1 MSMIHNGIAGMNVAS
16 TALVVTS
23 SNIANASVAGYSRQ
37 QAVFSTTATG
47 GVTVSDIQRVTDQF
61 YVSQVQSASTSLGYA
76 TAKASQN
83 NLLEI
88 TLSNESMSLSPALND
103 FFNSLDSA
111 QADPM
116 DIAYRQEVLFGA
128 ENVASRFNGLVTDMN
143 KQLDEVNKQV
153 DVMVGEANTLMNR
166 VADLNKDI
174 QMAEAAG
181 GASSALLDERD
192 RSVQQLSE
200 LLGVEALIQSDN
212 TVNLFLPSGEPLV
225 TGATA
230 SELMVEKGN
239 SPWDSTVSLKTGS
252 HTKPINSIG
261 GAVQGQ
267 LDFRDDVLAPAF
279 DDLMAIGEVLAEEFN
294 AVLTQGYD
302 LNGEPG
308 EPLFEFTDNGE
319 LKVLIDDPSKLA
331 FSSDPDEPGNND
343 ILMDLS
349 ELRHEKWEDLG
360 DLSFNDAYSG
370 LVIDVAGKASDA
382 MNRYDAALLIYNE
395 SGNNLASVAGVNMD
409 EEAANLIV
417 FQQTYAANA
426 KVIASANEMM
436 NMLLAL

>member
-23 SNIANASVAGYSRQ
+23 TNIANASVAGYSRQ
-37 QAVFSTTATG
+37 QAMFSTTATG

-166 VADLNKDI
+166 VADLNKEI

-200 LLGVEALIQSDN
+200 LLGVEALVQSDN

-230 SELMVEKGN
+230 SELVVEKGN

-267 LDFRDDVLAPAF
+267 LDFRNEVLAPAF
-279 DDLMAIGEVLAEEFN
+279 DDLMVIGDVLADEFN

-302 LNGEPG
+302 L
-308 EPLFEFTDNGE
+308 T
-319 LKVLIDDPSKLA
+319 A
-331 FSSDPDEPGNND
+331 
-343 ILMDLS
+343 
-349 ELRHEKWEDLG
+349 
-360 DLSFNDAYSG
+360 
-370 LVIDVAGKASDA
+370 
-382 MNRYDAALLIYNE
+382 
-395 SGNNLASVAGVNMD
+395 
-409 EEAANLIV
+409 
-417 FQQTYAANA
+417 
-426 KVIASANEMM
+426 
-436 NMLLAL
+436 

>member
-23 SNIANASVAGYSRQ
+23 TNIANASVAGYSRQ
-37 QAVFSTTATG
+37 QTMFSTSGTG
-47 GVTVSDIQRVTDQF
+47 GVYVSDIQRVTDQF

-76 TAKASQN
+76 TTLASQN
-83 NLLEI
+83 NLLEV

-166 VADLNKDI
+166 VAELNKEI

-200 LLGVEALIQSDN
+200 LLGVQSMIQSDN

-225 TGATA
+225 TGGTAT
-230 SELMVEKGN
+230 ELVVEKGN
-239 SPWDSTVSLKTGS
+239 SPWDSSIALKTGG
-252 HTKPINSIG
+252 HTKTINDVG

-279 DDLMAIGEVLAEEFN
+279 DELMLIGEVLADEFN

-308 EPLFEFTDNGE
+308 EPLFEFTANGE

-331 FSSDPDEPGNND
+331 FSSDPEEPGNND
-343 ILMDLS
+343 VLMQLS
-349 ELRHEKWEDLG
+349 DLRHEKWEELG
-360 DLSFNDAYSG
+360 DLSFNDAYNG
-370 LVIDVAGKASDA
+370 MVIEVAGKASDA
-382 MNRYDAALLIYNE
+382 MNRYDAASLIYNE
-395 SGNNLASVAGVNMD
+395 ANNNLASVAGVNMD

-417 FQQTYAANA
+417 FQQAYAANA
-426 KVIASANEMM
+426 KVIASANDMM
-436 NMLLAL
+436 NMLLAI